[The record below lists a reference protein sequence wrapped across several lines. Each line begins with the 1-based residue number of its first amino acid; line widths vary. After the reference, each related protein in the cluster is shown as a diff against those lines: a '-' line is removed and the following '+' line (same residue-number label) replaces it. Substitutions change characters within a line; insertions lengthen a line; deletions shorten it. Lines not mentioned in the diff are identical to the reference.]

1 MTGKRKYEKP
11 KIRAFEI
18 STEHC
23 LLGGSVRDLGYYDWG
38 PTPVDR
44 SGGISDLEDFDWLTE
59 KL

>member
-44 SGGISDLEDFDWLTE
+44 SGGISDLEDFDW
-59 KL
+59 